1 MVKCALFISVNPFN
15 TPTMS
20 LFDDVSQFLEAQL
33 DVFLQENPQLALQ
46 VLEDQLREQEA
57 ETRRLILKLQQQE
70 EQLQGDILAIAEDIR
85 IWHQRITK
93 ADAAG
98 RQDLVT
104 PAREREAALLRQ
116 GNQRWGQLQSTQDNR
131 KQSEVLLQKTLSK
144 RQELAQKMATAK
156 ASQTPTPP
164 PSGWQNAERY
174 RRSPDS
180 FDVVDSQF
188 REWELEDELQQMRKD
203 LGI

>member
-1 MVKCALFISVNPFN
+1 
-15 TPTMS
+15 MS
-20 LFDDVSQFLEAQL
+20 LFNDVSQFLEAQL
-33 DVFLQENPQLALQ
+33 DDFLRQNPQLALQ

-85 IWHQRITK
+85 LWHHRITK
-93 ADAAG
+93 AEAAG

-116 GNQRWGQLQSTQDNR
+116 GNQRWGQLQSTQENR
-131 KQSEVLLQKTLSK
+131 QQSEVLLQKTLTK
-144 RQELAQKMATAK
+144 RQELAKKIAAAK
-156 ASQTPTPP
+156 ANQTQAPTPP
-164 PSGWQNAERY
+164 PSGWHNAERY
-174 RRSPDS
+174 RRHPDS
-180 FDVVDSQF
+180 VDVVDSQF
-188 REWELEDELQQMRKD
+188 REWELEDELKQMRKD

>member
-1 MVKCALFISVNPFN
+1 
-15 TPTMS
+15 MS

-33 DVFLQENPQLALQ
+33 DDFLQQNPQLALQ

-85 IWHQRITK
+85 LWHQRIAK

-98 RQDLVT
+98 RQDLAT

-116 GNQRWGQLQSTQDNR
+116 GNQRWGQLQSTQENR
-131 KQSEVLLQKTLSK
+131 QQSEVLLQKTLSK
-144 RQELAQKMATAK
+144 RQELAKKIATAK
-156 ASQTPTPP
+156 ATQTPISP

-174 RRSPDS
+174 RRTVDS